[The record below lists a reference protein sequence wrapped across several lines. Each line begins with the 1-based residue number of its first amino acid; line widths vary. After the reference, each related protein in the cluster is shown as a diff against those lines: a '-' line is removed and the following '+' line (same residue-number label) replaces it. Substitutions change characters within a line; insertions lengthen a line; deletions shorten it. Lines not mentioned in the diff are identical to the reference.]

1 MVFMKQ
7 KLLFSLGLLL
17 WMAAAQTARAQ
28 ALIYRPVNP
37 SFGGNTF
44 NYQWML
50 SSAQAQDRT
59 KDPSIAR
66 TSARTTTSRS
76 SLEDFSESLQRQLL
90 SRITRDLIDNQFGE
104 QELKEGVFQFGDFQ
118 VEIRNASDG
127 VLIRIVDG
135 KGGETTITVPYF

>member
-1 MVFMKQ
+1 MKHN
-7 KLLFSLGLLL
+7 LLFSLGVLLG
-17 WMAAAQTARAQ
+17 MAAVPMARGQ

-50 SSAQAQDRT
+50 SSAQAQDRL
-59 KDPSIAR
+59 KDPATAR
-66 TSARTTTSRS
+66 ITSARTTSTRS

>member
-1 MVFMKQ
+1 MKQ

-17 WMAAAQTARAQ
+17 WIAATQTARGQ

-37 SFGGNTF
+37 AFGGNTF

-66 TSARTTTSRS
+66 TSARTTTTRS